1 MGSSERAVT
10 GLEVPVGAAPSAGA
24 GAGQPVCVA
33 LVKGEKGLGF
43 TITTRDNPTGGH
55 CPIYIK
61 NILPKVRLF
70 MYIILRCYI
79 EESSCNHFSVKG
91 NLLKTEAEHFSFTKL

>member
-1 MGSSERAVT
+1 MHYPAGGSSERAIS
-10 GLEVPVGAAPSAGA
+10 GLEEPLAVSGGGKPAAA
-24 GAGQPVCVA
+24 VRVA

-61 NILPKVRLF
+61 NILPKVSTVQSNGYLKRENSLKYVLSF
-70 MYIILRCYI
+70 IIKC
-79 EESSCNHFSVKG
+79 
-91 NLLKTEAEHFSFTKL
+91 KL